1 MQRKDR
7 MNWKA
12 ALSLYG
18 KRILIV
24 LVCIVAI
31 AALCI
36 LLFADSEPES
46 YADKYAGVDL
56 ESDIGDIV
64 RENTYGQYLEQYPNA
79 GYPDTAVPVDL
90 HALTESEGASF
101 KTHEGQEVLYTQE
114 TSKVTWEITV
124 PQAGLYNIYV
134 EYFHEESRS
143 IDAERAL
150 YINGK
155 LPFQNAEF
163 IAFSRFWTDA
173 SQVRQDNQGNDIR
186 PSQKEVFQKGAVRLI
201 DTTTGYEAA
210 PYKFYF
216 EQGVNTVSFVGM
228 NEPLLIAAISLE
240 PVKEAVPYEQYYAQ
254 LSEQLAGKQL
264 NTPDNDWSMILQG
277 EAANLRSAPSLYA
290 INDRSSS
297 NTVPYSVSQIKLNA
311 IGGNAWRVAGQWIQW
326 EIEVPADGW
335 YNIAIKGKQNYERGK
350 KSSRLLTIDGQTPF
364 RETEDI
370 GFQYSNA
377 WEIIPLGDGEQDYC
391 IYLEKGKHTLR
402 LEVTLGDLGA
412 SLSKLEDSVYRLN
425 QIYRQLLVVMGR
437 KPDKYRDYQI
447 TNTYPDMADAMLLE
461 SQRLYQILDE
471 IVEYSGG
478 KSSKTGTIL
487 SLARL
492 LEEFAEDPNTAIQ
505 SKLSVFR
512 DYISAIGTTI
522 QSMSES
528 KLDIDYIVIK
538 ETDARWPDDKE
549 NFFGKIGHEISS
561 LWASFFVDYDS
572 VGNVYQDDEDV
583 LEVWILAGRDQS
595 NALKTM
601 IDDDFTANT
610 GIKVNLKLVES
621 GAVLGAVVAGD
632 GPDIL
637 LSAGQSEPVN
647 YALRNA
653 VEDLSQFEDF
663 EQVIGQFTE
672 SAYMPYMYDGGV
684 YALPETQNFSVLFYR
699 EDILDDL
706 GLEVPETWQELVD
719 MLPTLQHNNME
730 IGLPDVMS
738 KNSTDLS
745 AFYSIMYQK
754 GVPLY
759 TEEGYANLDQ
769 EGAIEAF
776 EYYVTFYTN
785 HDQPKEYA
793 FADRFRSGE
802 MPIGIASFSLYNTLA
817 VFAPELKGMWSFG
830 LIPGTVQEDGTINHT
845 SYSSGACSMML
856 KTDNEKTKQ
865 NAWEFMKWWA
875 GTETQ
880 TRFGREM
887 ESILGASGRY
897 ATANVEAFSNL
908 AWSQKELEILQA
920 QRAQT
925 QSNHEVPGGY
935 YTTRQVINAIR
946 KVVNDSEVPRETLL
960 DYNQAINDEIT
971 KKRKEFGLD

>member
-1 MQRKDR
+1 MKR
-7 MNWKA
+7 MSEN
-12 ALSLYG
+12 SNYG
-18 KRILIV
+18 KRIMV
-24 LVCIVAI
+24 AVVCIVVL
-31 AALCI
+31 AALAVG
-36 LLFADSEPES
+36 LFVHKEPES
-46 YADKYAGVDL
+46 YEYKYAGVDM
-56 ESDIGDIV
+56 ESDEGDIV
-64 RENTYGQYLEQYPNA
+64 RENTYTYYLQQYPNA
-79 GYPDTAVPVDL
+79 GYPDIIVPIDL
-90 HALTESEGASF
+90 YGLTESEGAEF
-101 KTHEGQEVLYTQE
+101 ADHEGVSVLYTQE
-114 TSKVTWEITV
+114 TSKVTWEFTV
-124 PQAGLYNIYV
+124 PEAGFYNIYV
-134 EYFHEESRS
+134 DYYNVESRS
-143 IDAERAL
+143 IDAERAI

-155 LPFQNAEF
+155 LPFQNAEY
-163 IAFSRFWTDA
+163 IAFSRFWTDG
-173 SQVRQDNQGNDIR
+173 SEVRQDNQGNDIR
-186 PSQKEVFQKGAVRLI
+186 PSQVEVFQMGSVRLS

-216 EQGVNTVSFVGM
+216 HEGVNTLSFVGM
-228 NEPLLIAAISLE
+228 NEPLLIAAVSL
-240 PVKEAVPYEQYYAQ
+240 VPIEQTLSYEDYYAEV
-254 LSEQLAGKQL
+254 SEQVSGMDL
-264 NTPDNDWSMILQG
+264 NTPDNNWSVVIQG
-277 EAANLRSAPSLYA
+277 EDAVLRSDPSLYA

-297 NTVPYSVSQIKLNA
+297 NTVPYSVDQIKLNA

-350 KSSRLLTIDGQTPF
+350 NSSRLLTIDGEIPF
-364 RETEDI
+364 SEVEDI
-370 GFQYSNA
+370 GFQYSNG
-377 WEIIPLGDGEQDYC
+377 WEIVSLGDGTQDYC
-391 IYLEKGKHTLR
+391 IYLTEGKHDLR
-402 LEVTLGDLGA
+402 LEVTLGDLGS

-425 QIYRQLLVVMGR
+425 QIYMQLLVVMGR
-437 KPDKYRDYQI
+437 DPDKYRDYSI
-447 TNTYPDMADAMLLE
+447 TATYPNMADSMLLE

-471 IVEYSGG
+471 IIAYSGG

-492 LEEFAEDPNTAIQ
+492 LEEFAEDPNTEIQ

-512 DYISAIGTTI
+512 DYLSAIGTTI

-538 ETDARWPDDKE
+538 ETDAQWPDDYE
-549 NFFGKIGHEISS
+549 SIFGKLGHEIRS
-561 LWASFFVDYDS
+561 LWASFFVDYDA
-572 VGNVYQDDEDV
+572 VGNVYDGEEDV

-595 NALKTM
+595 NVLKTM

-621 GAVLGAVVAGD
+621 SAVLSAVVAGD
-632 GPDIL
+632 GPDVL
-637 LSAGQSEPVN
+637 LTAGQSEPVN

-653 VEDLSQFEDF
+653 VEDLTQFEDF
-663 EQVIGQFTE
+663 DEVISQFVE
-672 SAYMPYMYDGGV
+672 SAYTPYMYDGGV

-699 EDILDDL
+699 KDILEDL
-706 GLEVPETWQELVD
+706 GLEVPQTWQELVD

-754 GVPLY
+754 GVSLY
-759 TEEGYANLDQ
+759 TDAGYANLDQ

-776 EYYVTFYTN
+776 EFYVKFYTN

-817 VFAPELKGMWSFG
+817 VFAPELKGMWSFA
-830 LIPGTVQEDGTINHT
+830 LIPGTVQEDGSIDHT
-845 SYSSGACSMML
+845 SYSSGNCSMML
-856 KTDNEKTKQ
+856 KADNEETKS

-875 GTETQ
+875 GTDVQ

-897 ATANVEAFSNL
+897 ATANVEAFENL
-908 AWSQKELEILQA
+908 AWSQQELSILQA

-925 QSNHEVPGGY
+925 CSNKEVPGGY
-935 YTTRQVINAIR
+935 YTTRQVVNAIR
-946 KVVNDSEVPRETLL
+946 KVVNDSEIPRETLL